1 MEQDALHIFFIKKKV
16 LFPNCTLAIS
26 VKKTD
31 LPQEVK
37 TGDRVLVVPLRFSLD
52 LLWSRNR
59 MATLSEVT
67 EVRTDLRA
75 TRISMKGLARVKL
88 TENVNFKK
96 GRFEQL
102 KPDAVE
108 PHETISEELRKKSQ
122 ELIFLINVDESD
134 KLINLLNYIF
144 DLNQM
149 TDFISNYF
157 ILDFPARYRLYNE
170 TDIKKRS
177 HMLLGDLAALINR
190 LTEKRKKKDL

>member
-1 MEQDALHIFFIKKKV
+1 MEQDALHIFFIKKNV
-16 LFPNCTLAIS
+16 LFPNCTLAVS

-31 LPQEVK
+31 VSQEVN

-52 LLWSRNR
+52 LPRSRNR

-67 EVRTDLRA
+67 EVRIDLRA

-88 TENVNFKK
+88 TKIVNFKK

-122 ELIFLINVDESD
+122 ELIFLINVEESD
-134 KLINLLNYIF
+134 KLINLLNYIY

-170 TDIKKRS
+170 TDLKKRS